1 MNNEIA
7 IPVPDLAS
15 DDHFACERSAKWN
28 KDFKFLLR
36 ETRVITLLLRHPD
49 VPWHAKLIAACTLGY
64 LLSPIQVIPTFI
76 PVIGQLDDLAVLL
89 IGMKLLRALTP
100 RTVLVE
106 CEAKTQESL
115 VVGHDASPKKSA

>member
-7 IPVPDLAS
+7 IPVPDLAN
-15 DDHFACERSAKWN
+15 DDHLAGERSAKWN
-28 KDFKFLLR
+28 RDLKFLLR
-36 ETRVITLLLRHPD
+36 ETRVVTLLLRHPD

-100 RTVLVE
+100 RTVLAE
-106 CEAKTQESL
+106 CEAETQESF
-115 VVGHDASPKKSA
+115 VGPDVSPKKSA

>member
-7 IPVPDLAS
+7 IPVPDLAN
-15 DDHFACERSAKWN
+15 DDHLAGERSAKWN
-28 KDFKFLLR
+28 RDLKFLLR
-36 ETRVITLLLRHPD
+36 ETRVVTLLLRHPD

-100 RTVLVE
+100 RTVLAE
-106 CEAKTQESL
+106 CEAKTQGSL
-115 VVGHDASPKKSA
+115 VVGHDASTKTAA

>member
-49 VPWHAKLIAACTLGY
+49 VPWHAKVIAACTLGY

-76 PVIGQLDDLAVLL
+76 PVIGQLDDRAVLL
-89 IGMKLLRALTP
+89 IG
-100 RTVLVE
+100 
-106 CEAKTQESL
+106 
-115 VVGHDASPKKSA
+115 

>member
-36 ETRVITLLLRHPD
+36 ETRVINLLLRHPD
-49 VPWHAKLIAACTLGY
+49 VPWHVKVIAACTLGY
-64 LLSPIQVIPTFI
+64 PPQSDPGNTHLHSCNWTVGRSGSSPHRDET
-76 PVIGQLDDLAVLL
+76 AS
-89 IGMKLLRALTP
+89 RAYT
-100 RTVLVE
+100 E
-106 CEAKTQESL
+106 NGA
-115 VVGHDASPKKSA
+115 G